1 MTLPS
6 VTVTTKDTTL
16 FLSQT
21 AEAATPFIGG
31 YVPEDRS
38 IIGILGYT
46 AAGQREVQ
54 DGVLTVSS
62 VGDWAD
68 RLGFA
73 GYTAGPTGSWAY
85 DWWAVHNF
93 LKYGGTCLVGGTG
106 TEVFT
111 TFSTSSTPLH
121 QKKYNLNVV
130 FAGTGANSIAAAFS
144 IADTRKDCIAV
155 IGTTLSSQINSSISA
170 TTWTNTSSEYSVN
183 VYGHKRML
191 DDRAFRTE
199 QGVISITVA
208 PDVAGCFAR
217 AYRDY
222 NAWTTPAGTRR
233 GRILGVINLVDDPS
247 LSGTLATSIDAAKG
261 NVVTT
266 IPGKG
271 TFLMGNN
278 TGYATT
284 SSTLSKINS
293 MLVVNYIKAK
303 MTTLANDVLFEIN
316 NTATRSLFLSAA
328 DPVLRDIQGA
338 GGLYEYRIVCDE
350 TNNGAAVVDANRF
363 VVDIYLKISRTSETI
378 QVNIIPV
385 NSSVVLG

>member
-21 AEAATPFIGG
+21 AEAATPFVGA

-38 IIGILGYT
+38 IIAKLGYT
-46 AAGQREVQ
+46 AAGSREVQ
-54 DGVLTVSS
+54 EGVMTVPSP
-62 VGDWAD
+62 GDWSF
-68 RLGFA
+68 RLQQA
-73 GYTAGPTGSWAY
+73 GYTDGPTGTWAY
-85 DWWAVHNF
+85 DWWAVNNF

-111 TFSTSSTPLH
+111 SFSTSATPLH
-121 QKKYNLNVV
+121 QKKYGINVA

-144 IADTRKDCIAV
+144 IADTRKDCLAV
-155 IGTTLSSQINSSISA
+155 IGTTLSAQINTSVSA
-170 TTWTNTSSEYSVN
+170 NAWTSTSSEYSVN
-183 VYGHKRML
+183 VYGHKRMI
-191 DDRAFRTE
+191 DERNGANAI
-199 QGVISITVA
+199 VSITVA

-217 AYRDY
+217 TYRDF

-233 GRILGVINLVDDPS
+233 GRILGVINLVDDPGLAS
-247 LSGTLATSIDAAKG
+247 SLATSIDTAKA

-278 TGYATT
+278 TGYSTTT
-284 SSTLSKINS
+284 SVLAKVNS
-293 MLVVNYIKAK
+293 MLVVNHVKSK
-303 MTTLANDVLFEIN
+303 MTALANDLLFEIN
-316 NTATRSLFLSAA
+316 NASTRALFRNAA
-328 DPVLRDIQGA
+328 DPILRDLVA
-338 GGLYEYRIVCDE
+338 SGGLYEYAVVCDE
-350 TNNGAAVVDANRF
+350 SNNGSGVVDSNRF